1 MNMKKLG
8 AAGLMVAGALLVI
21 AFRSSDADIGA
32 DPELHVYK
40 TATCGCCA
48 KWVDHMREAG
58 FNLRVEDI
66 DVEELWG
73 GVKVRHGVPR
83 ELSTCH
89 TTVVGDYVIEGHV
102 PAGVVKRFLEEA
114 PEVKGI
120 SVPGMPTGSPGMEG
134 PSPRPYAVI
143 AFDGQGNRT
152 VYEEVDPRKSP

>member
-1 MNMKKLG
+1 MNIKKLA
-8 AAGLMVAGALLVI
+8 AAGLLVAGALLVI
-21 AFRSSDADIGA
+21 SFRSSDADIG

-40 TATCGCCA
+40 TPTCGCCG
-48 KWVDHMREAG
+48 KWVDHMKEAG
-58 FNLRVEDI
+58 FKVRVEDV

-120 SVPGMPTGSPGMEG
+120 SVPGMPMGSPGMEG
-134 PSPRPYAVI
+134 PNPQPYVVI
-143 AFDGQGNRT
+143 AFDGEGNRT
-152 VYEEVDPRKSP
+152 VYEEVDPRKSR

>member
-1 MNMKKLG
+1 MNIKKL
-8 AAGLMVAGALLVI
+8 AAVGLMVAGALAVV
-21 AFRSSDADIGA
+21 AFRSMDADIGA

-40 TATCGCCA
+40 TPTCGCCG
-48 KWVDHMREAG
+48 KWVDHMKEAG
-58 FNLRVEDI
+58 FKVRVEDV

-120 SVPGMPTGSPGMEG
+120 SVPGMPMGSPGMEG
-134 PSPRPYAVI
+134 PNPQPYVVI
-143 AFDGQGNRT
+143 AFDGEGNRT
-152 VYEEVDPRKSP
+152 VYEEVDPRTSR

>member
-1 MNMKKLG
+1 MNIKKL
-8 AAGLMVAGALLVI
+8 AAVGLMVAGALAVVS
-21 AFRSSDADIGA
+21 FRSMDADIGA

-40 TATCGCCA
+40 TPTCGCCG
-48 KWVDHMREAG
+48 KWVDHMKEAG
-58 FNLRVEDI
+58 FKVRVEDV

-102 PAGVVKRFLEEA
+102 PASVVKRFLEEA

-120 SVPGMPTGSPGMEG
+120 SVPGMPMGSPGMEG
-134 PSPRPYAVI
+134 PNPQPYVVI
-143 AFDGQGNRT
+143 AFDGEGNRT
-152 VYEEVDPRKSP
+152 VYEEVDPRASR

>member
-1 MNMKKLG
+1 MNMKKLA
-8 AAGLMVAGALLVI
+8 AAGLLVTGALLVI
-21 AFRSSDADIGA
+21 AFRSPDADLGA

-40 TATCGCCA
+40 TATCGCCGI
-48 KWVDHMREAG
+48 WVDHMKEAG
-58 FNLRVEDI
+58 FKVTVEDVE
-66 DVEELWG
+66 VEELWG

-102 PAGVVKRFLEEA
+102 PASVVKRFLAEA

-134 PSPRPYAVI
+134 PNPRPYAVI
-143 AFDGQGNRT
+143 AFDGKGNRT
-152 VYEEVDPRKSP
+152 VYEEVDPRTSR